1 MSQKNK
7 EQQIVELKIDSIGL
21 EGVAVAR
28 LDNLVYFLKKA
39 VPGDKVLAEVQRK
52 RRNHAEAKV
61 IEILE
66 PSPNRIEAKCDHF
79 VSCGGCSWQTLQY
92 EQQLYWKR
100 KHVQDAFERLGK
112 VEYTSLAE
120 TLAAPKP
127 FNYRNK
133 MEFSFGASRWLE
145 SHEINTEIEAEN
157 KNFALGLHI
166 SGRYDKILEIK
177 ECHIQ
182 QEVGNKLLTLVRN
195 KALELGVSAYHL
207 KEHHGFLKNL
217 IIRYAEAYDEYMIVS
232 LSSTPTNDS
241 EHEFIDWFEET
252 LPKLLGV
259 KASILIAYNDTV
271 SPVAQGTIVKVNGKD
286 YLTENILG
294 IDFRISPFSFFQ
306 TNSSQLN
313 NFVSKILEM
322 ADLKDTQTVWDL
334 YCGAGTIS
342 LPASRKAK
350 KVIGIELSESSINNA
365 RENATLNKITNVDF
379 YCEDLHKKHIPELL
393 DSLTKPD
400 AAIIDPPRA
409 GMHPDLVKTL
419 LELEIPKLTYVS
431 CNPATQARD
440 CALLSEKY
448 NVTELQPVDMFPQ
461 TYHVENIANLVLK
474 EK

>member
-7 EQQIVELKIDSIGL
+7 EQQIVELKIESIGL
-21 EGVAVAR
+21 EGIAVAR

-61 IEILE
+61 IEVLE
-66 PSPNRIEAKCDHF
+66 ASPNRIEAKCSHF
-79 VSCGGCSWQTLQY
+79 VSCGGCSWQNLQY

-100 KHVQDAFERLGK
+100 QHVKDAFERIGK
-112 VEYTSLAE
+112 VEYKSIAE
-120 TLAAPKP
+120 TLPAPKP

-145 SHEINTEIEAEN
+145 VHEISSETEIEN

-182 QEVGNKLLTLVRN
+182 QEIGNLLLTLVRD
-195 KALELGVSAYHL
+195 KSLELGVSAYHL

-217 IIRYAEAYDEYMIVS
+217 IIRYAEAYDEYMIIS
-232 LSSTPTNDS
+232 LSTSPTN
-241 EHEFIDWFEET
+241 EAEQEFLDWFT
-252 LPKLLGV
+252 DILPDLLGANV
-259 KASILIAYNDTV
+259 SMLIAINDTV
-271 SPVAQGTIVKVNGKD
+271 SPVAQGNIIKVKGRD

-313 NFVSKILEM
+313 NFVSKILDM
-322 ADLKDTQTVWDL
+322 AELSESQTVWDL

-342 LPASRKAK
+342 LPASKRVK
-350 KVIGIELSESSINNA
+350 KVIGIELSESSIKNA
-365 RENATLNKITNVDF
+365 KENAELNNISNVDF
-379 YCEDLHKKHIPELL
+379 YCEDLHKKYIPELL
-393 DSLTKPD
+393 NSLEKPD
-400 AAIIDPPRA
+400 VIIIDPPRA
-409 GMHPDLVKTL
+409 GMHADLVNTL
-419 LELEIPKLTYVS
+419 LELEIPKITYVS

-440 CALLSEKY
+440 CALLSVKY
-448 NVTELQPVDMFPQ
+448 DVTELQPVDMFPQ
-461 TYHVENIANLVLK
+461 TYHVENIANLVLRDK
-474 EK
+474 